1 LLFLSFSKEE
11 ITGLF
16 FVEIW
21 LIVAVFAVDSVVA
34 VEKVDEVA
42 AKEDAVVEED
52 VAAVDVVVVAE
63 DPDAVEKTKRNGF
76 QLRNSAVW

>member
-1 LLFLSFSKEE
+1 
-11 ITGLF
+11 
-16 FVEIW
+16 
-21 LIVAVFAVDSVVA
+21 VDSVVA

-63 DPDAVEKTKRNGF
+63 DLDAVEKTKRNGF